1 MYDKSKKYIHLLHS
15 RINREVCPN
24 IGYRTYYSLVLT
36 VGLSSLHLRAPIKGW
51 TPPELQIWSRVT
63 LAWLLS
69 PGATVSSSSPLS
81 LSDESASSSFCYT
94 SQSSCHY
101 EKEEIYIV
109 LRETQFPSR
118 VTRMHR
124 LVSVFETSNSA
135 LVCHSLKKPTG
146 SQWHILTLICGPSLV
161 NGCGDRCMVGTKF
174 LTSWMQN
181 NNLFWHY

>member
-1 MYDKSKKYIHLLHS
+1 
-15 RINREVCPN
+15 
-24 IGYRTYYSLVLT
+24 
-36 VGLSSLHLRAPIKGW
+36 
-51 TPPELQIWSRVT
+51 
-63 LAWLLS
+63 
-69 PGATVSSSSPLS
+69 VSSSRPLS

-161 NGCGDRCMVGTKF
+161 KGCGDRCMVGTKLF
-174 LTSWMQN
+174 DILNAKQQLILTLLNILINVHSFQVFNIHIICM
-181 NNLFWHY
+181 